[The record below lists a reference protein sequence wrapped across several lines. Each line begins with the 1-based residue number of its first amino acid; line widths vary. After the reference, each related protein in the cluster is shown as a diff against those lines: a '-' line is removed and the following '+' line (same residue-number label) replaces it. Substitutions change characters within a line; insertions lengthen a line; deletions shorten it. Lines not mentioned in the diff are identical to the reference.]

1 MATTQRRRLES
12 LYGRKPSVPQF
23 PGTSDP
29 VAAAEKSAQ
38 TIDPFLPMG
47 EKMVDAGIRDVQKI
61 NEAFMPGVQAQMGEQ
76 IQKLLSGDFNLQNRY
91 AARQLGGGV
100 GPSEFG
106 EAQAFKWG
114 TEDRMQQ
121 IGQAMGMASQLYSQ
135 TAGRVQAPSYQ
146 NMMVPTQTI
155 MQQASQQWDRDWL
168 AAQTAAAPDPAA
180 VGDMNYSMT
189 PEGKM
194 AQYGQMLRSAQQDF
208 GKATLTG
215 GTIGRMQAS
224 RNLDHIKRLSGL
236 I

>member
-121 IGQAMGMASQLYSQ
+121 IGQAMGMANQLYSQ

-168 AAQTAAAPDPAA
+168 AAQTDAAPAPVA
-180 VGDMNYSMT
+180 VGAMNYSMT
-189 PEGKM
+189 PEAKM
-194 AQYGQMLRSAQQDF
+194 AQYGPDLRSAQADYNKWSVMGSHIQSSQAMDRINQL
-208 GKATLTG
+208 K
-215 GTIGRMQAS
+215 RM
-224 RNLDHIKRLSGL
+224 SGL
-236 I
+236 V